1 MKTMSEHET
10 SDLKSRR
17 TILKLSAALGG
28 VALTPAVAN
37 AQSCPEDTLDRIQRT
52 GVFNLGAR
60 ESAPPYGFKDAS
72 GNWTGFATELAL
84 MIYDAVNKELG
95 GKIAINYVPVTSQT
109 RIPLL
114 QNATIDME
122 AGATVV
128 TQGRAKVVDYVLAHF
143 LTATSALV
151 KNDSPIKSFA
161 DLAGKRIGV
170 PQGGLEEAAY
180 RDINSQNKLSSPV
193 RTVGFPDHAQGI
205 TALQTGTVDVYSSD
219 EPILYGFAAK
229 QKDLRVFPIDI
240 NSFLQSCIIRPN
252 SSKFKRIADVTM
264 ANAFAKGEWNKLF
277 DKYFGPSSAAPQPM
291 TEQLKTL
298 VLMNSWPA

>member
-1 MKTMSEHET
+1 MIEQDAKN
-10 SDLKSRR
+10 LKSRR
-17 TILKLSAALGG
+17 TMLKLSAALGG
-28 VALTPAVAN
+28 VALTPAVAA
-37 AQSCPEDTLDRIQRT
+37 AQTCPEDTLDRIQRT

-60 ESAPPYGFKDAS
+60 KSAPPYGFKDAN
-72 GNWTGFATELAL
+72 GKYVGFATDLAL
-84 MIYDAVNKELG
+84 MVYDAVNKELG
-95 GKIAINYVPVTSQT
+95 GKIEINYVPVTSQT

-128 TQGRAKVVDYVLAHF
+128 TQGRAKVVDYVLSHF

-151 KNDSPIKSFA
+151 KADSPIKSFA

-180 RDINSQNKLSSPV
+180 REINSQNKLSSPV
-193 RTVGFPDHAQGI
+193 RTVGFPDHAQGV

-229 QKDLRVFPIDI
+229 QKDLRVFAIDI
-240 NSFLQSCIIRPN
+240 NTFLQSCIIRPN
-252 SSKFKRIADVTM
+252 SSKFKRIADVTL
-264 ANAFAKGEWNKLF
+264 ANAFAKGEWNRLF
-277 DKYFGPSSAAPQPM
+277 DKYFGPSSAAPQPL

-298 VLMNSWPA
+298 VLMNSWPT

>member
-1 MKTMSEHET
+1 MIEQDAKN
-10 SDLKSRR
+10 LKSRR
-17 TILKLSAALGG
+17 TMLKLSAALGG
-28 VALTPAVAN
+28 VALTPAVAA
-37 AQSCPEDTLDRIQRT
+37 AQTCPEDTLDRIQRT

-60 ESAPPYGFKDAS
+60 ESAPPYGFKDAN
-72 GNWTGFATELAL
+72 GKYVGFATDLAL
-84 MIYDAVNKELG
+84 MVYDAVNKELG
-95 GKIAINYVPVTSQT
+95 GKIEINYVPVTSQT

-128 TQGRAKVVDYVLAHF
+128 TQGRAKVVDYVLSHF

-151 KNDSPIKSFA
+151 KADSPIKSFT

-180 RDINSQNKLSSPV
+180 REINSQNKLSSPV
-193 RTVGFPDHAQGI
+193 RTVGFPDHAQGV

-229 QKDLRVFPIDI
+229 QKDLRVFVIDI
-240 NSFLQSCIIRPN
+240 NTFLQSCIIRPN
-252 SSKFKRIADVTM
+252 SSKFKRIADVTL
-264 ANAFAKGEWNKLF
+264 ANAFAKGEWNRLF
-277 DKYFGPSSAAPQPM
+277 DKYFGPSSAAPQPL

-298 VLMNSWPA
+298 VLMNSWPT

>member
-1 MKTMSEHET
+1 MTEQDAKN
-10 SDLKSRR
+10 LKSRR
-17 TILKLSAALGG
+17 AMLKLSAALGG
-28 VALTPAVAN
+28 VALTPAVAA
-37 AQSCPEDTLDRIQRT
+37 AQTCPEDTLDRIQRT
-52 GVFNLGAR
+52 GMFNLGAR
-60 ESAPPYGFKDAS
+60 ESAPPYGFKDAN
-72 GNWTGFATELAL
+72 GKYVGFATDLAL
-84 MIYDAVNKELG
+84 MVYDAVNKELG
-95 GKIAINYVPVTSQT
+95 GKIEINYVPVTSQT

-128 TQGRAKVVDYVLAHF
+128 TQGRAKVVDYVLSHF

-151 KNDSPIKSFA
+151 KADSPIKSFA

-180 RDINSQNKLSSPV
+180 REINSQNKLSSPV
-193 RTVGFPDHAQGI
+193 RTVGFPDHAQGV

-229 QKDLRVFPIDI
+229 QKDLRVFAIDI
-240 NSFLQSCIIRPN
+240 NTFLQSCIIRPN
-252 SSKFKRIADVTM
+252 SSKFKRIADVTL
-264 ANAFAKGEWNKLF
+264 ANAFAKGEWNRLF
-277 DKYFGPSSAAPQPM
+277 DKYFGPSSAAPQPL

-298 VLMNSWPA
+298 VLMNSWPT

>member
-1 MKTMSEHET
+1 MIEQDAKN
-10 SDLKSRR
+10 LKSRR
-17 TILKLSAALGG
+17 TMLKLSAALGG
-28 VALTPAVAN
+28 VALTPAVAA
-37 AQSCPEDTLDRIQRT
+37 AQTCPEDTLDRIQRT

-60 ESAPPYGFKDAS
+60 ESAPPYGFKDAN
-72 GNWTGFATELAL
+72 GKYVGFATDLAL
-84 MIYDAVNKELG
+84 MVYDAVNKELG
-95 GKIAINYVPVTSQT
+95 GKIEINYVPVTSQT

-128 TQGRAKVVDYVLAHF
+128 TQGRAKVVDYVLSHF

-151 KNDSPIKSFA
+151 KADSPIKSFA

-180 RDINSQNKLSSPV
+180 REINSQNKLSSPV
-193 RTVGFPDHAQGI
+193 RTVGFPDHAQGV

-229 QKDLRVFPIDI
+229 QKDLRVFAIDI
-240 NSFLQSCIIRPN
+240 NTFLQSCIIRPN
-252 SSKFKRIADVTM
+252 SSKFKRIADVTL
-264 ANAFAKGEWNKLF
+264 ANAFAKGEWNRLF
-277 DKYFGPSSAAPQPM
+277 DKYFGPSSAAPQPL

-298 VLMNSWPA
+298 VLMNSWPT

>member
-1 MKTMSEHET
+1 MTEQDAKN
-10 SDLKSRR
+10 LQSRR
-17 TILKLSAALGG
+17 AMLKLSAALGG
-28 VALTPAVAN
+28 VALTPAVAG
-37 AQSCPEDTLDRIQRT
+37 AQTCPEDTLDRIQRT

-60 ESAPPYGFKDAS
+60 ESAPPYGFKDAN
-72 GNWTGFATELAL
+72 GKYIGFATDLAL

-95 GKIAINYVPVTSQT
+95 GKIEINYVPVTSQT

-128 TQGRAKVVDYVLAHF
+128 TQGRAKVVDYVLSHF

-151 KNDSPIKSFA
+151 KADSPIKSFA

-180 RDINSQNKLSSPV
+180 REINSQNKLSSPV
-193 RTVGFPDHAQGI
+193 RTVGFPDHAQGV

-229 QKDLRVFPIDI
+229 QKDLRVFAIDI
-240 NSFLQSCIIRPN
+240 NTFLQSCIIRPN
-252 SSKFKRIADVTM
+252 SSKFKRIADVTV

-277 DKYFGPSSAAPQPM
+277 DKYFGPSSAAPQPL

-298 VLMNSWPA
+298 VLMNSWPT

>member
-1 MKTMSEHET
+1 MIEQDAKN
-10 SDLKSRR
+10 LKSRR
-17 TILKLSAALGG
+17 TMLKLSAALGG
-28 VALTPAVAN
+28 VALTPAVAA
-37 AQSCPEDTLDRIQRT
+37 AQTCPEDTLDRIQRT

-60 ESAPPYGFKDAS
+60 ESAPPYGFKDAN
-72 GNWTGFATELAL
+72 GKYVGFATDLAL
-84 MIYDAVNKELG
+84 MVYDAVNKELG
-95 GKIAINYVPVTSQT
+95 GKIEINYVPVTSQT

-128 TQGRAKVVDYVLAHF
+128 TQGRAKVVDYVLSHF

-151 KNDSPIKSFA
+151 KADSPIKSFA

-180 RDINSQNKLSSPV
+180 REINSQNRLSSPV
-193 RTVGFPDHAQGI
+193 RTVGFPDHAQGV

-229 QKDLRVFPIDI
+229 QKDLRVFAIDI
-240 NSFLQSCIIRPN
+240 NTFLQSCIIRPN
-252 SSKFKRIADVTM
+252 SSKFKRIADVTL
-264 ANAFAKGEWNKLF
+264 ANAFAKGEWNRLF
-277 DKYFGPSSAAPQPM
+277 DKYFGPSSAAPQPL

-298 VLMNSWPA
+298 VLMNSWPT

>member
-1 MKTMSEHET
+1 MTEQDAKN
-10 SDLKSRR
+10 LKSRR
-17 TILKLSAALGG
+17 AMLKLSAALGG
-28 VALTPAVAN
+28 VALTPAVAA
-37 AQSCPEDTLDRIQRT
+37 AQTCPEDTLDRIQRT

-60 ESAPPYGFKDAS
+60 ESAPPYGFKDAN
-72 GNWTGFATELAL
+72 GKYVGFATDLAL

-95 GKIAINYVPVTSQT
+95 GKIEINYVPVTSQT

-128 TQGRAKVVDYVLAHF
+128 TQGRAKVVDYVLSHF

-151 KNDSPIKSFA
+151 KADSPIKSFA

-180 RDINSQNKLSSPV
+180 REINSQNKLSSPV
-193 RTVGFPDHAQGI
+193 RTVGFPDHAQGV

-229 QKDLRVFPIDI
+229 QKDLRVFAIDI
-240 NSFLQSCIIRPN
+240 NTFLQSCIIRPN
-252 SSKFKRIADVTM
+252 SSKFKRIADVTV

-277 DKYFGPSSAAPQPM
+277 DKYFGPSSAAPQPL

-298 VLMNSWPA
+298 VLMNSWPT

>member
-1 MKTMSEHET
+1 MTEQDAKN
-10 SDLKSRR
+10 LKSRR
-17 TILKLSAALGG
+17 AMLKLSAALGG
-28 VALTPAVAN
+28 VALTPAVAA
-37 AQSCPEDTLDRIQRT
+37 AQTCPEDTLDRIQRT
-52 GVFNLGAR
+52 GMFNLGAR
-60 ESAPPYGFKDAS
+60 ESAPPYGFKDAN
-72 GNWTGFATELAL
+72 GKYIGFATDLAL

-95 GKIAINYVPVTSQT
+95 GKIEINYVPVTSQT

-128 TQGRAKVVDYVLAHF
+128 TQGRAKVVDYVLSHF

-151 KNDSPIKSFA
+151 KADSPIKSFA

-180 RDINSQNKLSSPV
+180 REINSQNKLSSPV
-193 RTVGFPDHAQGI
+193 RTVGFPDHAQGV

-229 QKDLRVFPIDI
+229 QKDLRVFAIDI
-240 NSFLQSCIIRPN
+240 NTFLQSCIIRPN
-252 SSKFKRIADVTM
+252 SSKFKRIADVTV
-264 ANAFAKGEWNKLF
+264 ATCRAARSRATR
-277 DKYFGPSSAAPQPM
+277 GPSRRA
-291 TEQLKTL
+291 T
-298 VLMNSWPA
+298 

>member
-1 MKTMSEHET
+1 MTEQDAKN
-10 SDLKSRR
+10 LKSRR
-17 TILKLSAALGG
+17 AMLKLSAALGG
-28 VALTPAVAN
+28 VALTPAVAD
-37 AQSCPEDTLDRIQRT
+37 AQTCPEDTLDRIQRT

-60 ESAPPYGFKDAS
+60 ESAPPYGFKDAN
-72 GNWTGFATELAL
+72 GKYIGFATDLAL

-95 GKIAINYVPVTSQT
+95 GKIEINYVPVTSQT

-128 TQGRAKVVDYVLAHF
+128 TQGRAKVVDYVLSHF

-151 KNDSPIKSFA
+151 KADSPIKSFA

-180 RDINSQNKLSSPV
+180 REINSQNKLSSPV
-193 RTVGFPDHAQGI
+193 RTVGFPDHAQGV

-229 QKDLRVFPIDI
+229 QKDLRVFAIDI
-240 NSFLQSCIIRPN
+240 NTFLQSCIIRPN
-252 SSKFKRIADVTM
+252 SSKFKRIADVTL
-264 ANAFAKGEWNKLF
+264 ANAFAKGEWNRLF
-277 DKYFGPSSAAPQPM
+277 DKYFGPSSAAPQPL

-298 VLMNSWPA
+298 VLMNSWPT

>member
-1 MKTMSEHET
+1 MIEQDAKN
-10 SDLKSRR
+10 LKSRR
-17 TILKLSAALGG
+17 TMLKLSAALGG
-28 VALTPAVAN
+28 VALTPAVAA
-37 AQSCPEDTLDRIQRT
+37 AQTCPEDTLVRIQRT

-60 ESAPPYGFKDAS
+60 ESAPPYGFKDAN
-72 GNWTGFATELAL
+72 GKYVGFATDLAL
-84 MIYDAVNKELG
+84 MVYDAVNKELG
-95 GKIAINYVPVTSQT
+95 GKIEINYVPVTSQT

-128 TQGRAKVVDYVLAHF
+128 TQGRAKVVDYVLSHF

-151 KNDSPIKSFA
+151 KADSPIKSFA

-180 RDINSQNKLSSPV
+180 REINSQNKLSSPV
-193 RTVGFPDHAQGI
+193 RTVGFPDHAQGV

-229 QKDLRVFPIDI
+229 QKDLRVFAIDI
-240 NSFLQSCIIRPN
+240 NTFLQSCIIRPN
-252 SSKFKRIADVTM
+252 SSKFKRIADVTL
-264 ANAFAKGEWNKLF
+264 ANAFAKGEWNRLF
-277 DKYFGPSSAAPQPM
+277 DKYFGPSSAAPQPL

-298 VLMNSWPA
+298 VLMNSWPT